1 MHTIVV
7 EGSRWSKSTTQGTMQ
22 CILKMVWG
30 PYDLNQGVGTTDAV
44 FVENPS
50 FKRLKGKKM
59 KGREKFKKIEH

>member
-1 MHTIVV
+1 
-7 EGSRWSKSTTQGTMQ
+7 
-22 CILKMVWG
+22 MVWG